1 MRVVLV
7 VSALV
12 GCGFQGTSS
21 TGTPGPGDGPSTID
35 AAIDAID
42 APDIPGIDAAIDAPI
57 DAAIDAPPVHS
68 CGTGYVAVAGSGT
81 LSTYRK
87 YTTYTTW
94 QTAKATCEQATAHLV
109 IPETTA
115 EAIAVYDF
123 ISPANNSPF
132 YWAGIEDAD
141 NNNVW
146 MTVLGTPFVNP
157 PWAQGQP
164 SNGTGEIYI
173 LVGSSGLF
181 YDYLSNAV
189 QEYACECAPL

>member
-1 MRVVLV
+1 MRAVLV

-21 TGTPGPGDGPSTID
+21 TGAPVPGDGTITTID
-35 AAIDAID
+35 AAIDA
-42 APDIPGIDAAIDAPI
+42 PDVPGIDAAIDAPMI

-87 YTTYTTW
+87 YNTNTTW
-94 QTAKATCEQATAHLV
+94 QTARATCQQATAYLV

-123 ISPANNSPF
+123 VSPANNSPF

-164 SNGTGEIYI
+164 SNGTGENYV
-173 LVGSSGLF
+173 LVGSSGSF
-181 YDYLSNAV
+181 YDYLGNAV